1 MLFALICTDKPDSVD
16 LRMNNRPD
24 HLAFLNGLGDRLKA
38 SGPFVDDAGAP
49 TGSLVVI
56 EANDQ
61 AEAEKIAAE
70 DPYAKAGLFKSV
82 EIKAWNWLLKN
93 PEA

>member
-38 SGPFVDDAGAP
+38 GGPFVNDASAP

-61 AEAEKIAAE
+61 AEAEQIAAE